1 MYLPLLDV
9 GEPFSPFVWIRDA
22 MQAFVVYLSVFFT
35 SACGGLLAQSTPQ
48 NANVSGANDGQYLI
62 GVGIGDVT
70 GYVTLFSV
78 LVCAQSLISVEQ
90 PSRRD

>member
-9 GEPFSPFVWIRDA
+9 GEPFSPFAWIRDA

-35 SACGGLLAQSTPQ
+35 SACGGLLAQSTTP
-48 NANVSGANDGQYLI
+48 NANVPGANDGQYLI

-70 GYVTLFSV
+70 GYVTLCSCMRSGSN
-78 LVCAQSLISVEQ
+78 LCRTAQSWRLT
-90 PSRRD
+90 